1 MCAIAGITGQDISIP
16 LKRMLDTLKHRGID
30 DSGYWIEGNL
40 LKGDICQINIPGA
53 NRGVGHHLLSIVGH
67 ESTQPL
73 VDKDMV
79 LLCNGEIY
87 NYQEVESRFNLEL
100 KTDSDCEVILK
111 LVQKF
116 QEDDLVLSLKRTMD
130 ELDGDYAFA
139 LIKGDELVVARD
151 PVGVKPLY
159 YGEIPS
165 KYWAFAS
172 ERKALWKIGIKEVH
186 ALLPGHVISNKK
198 IFQLQKPF
206 KDNLI
211 ALNQPPSKEIL
222 KKELLKSLINAV
234 EKRTRGLEKA
244 GLVFSGGVDSTL
256 LALILK
262 KLRVETTLYTVG
274 TENSPDMDYAC
285 QAAEFL
291 DLELKTYVVDEDV
304 VKSTLEPVIN
314 AIEEFNVMKI
324 GVGMPLYLASSLA
337 SGDGL
342 KVVLTG
348 QGADELLGG
357 YHRYLKNYA
366 SGKDYVQEVLKHDI
380 ENIYKVNLQRDDAV
394 TMAHGVELR
403 VPYLDREVIKVAL
416 DTPVDYKIQ
425 DENDPL
431 RKHILREVAQD
442 CGMPDFIALRP
453 KKAAQYGSGIHKIL
467 IKKVLKNFD
476 EESFLK
482 DLRGF

>member
-1 MCAIAGITGQDISIP
+1 MCAIAGITGQDISTP
-16 LKRMLDTLKHRGID
+16 LKKMLDILKHRGGD
-30 DSGYWIEGNL
+30 DSGYWIEGTL
-40 LKGDICQINIPGA
+40 IKGEVCQINIPGA
-53 NRGVGHHLLSIVGH
+53 TQGMGHHLLSIVGH

-73 VDKDMV
+73 VDKDLV
-79 LLCNGEIY
+79 LVCNGEIY
-87 NYQEVESRFNLEL
+87 NYKELESRFNLEL

-111 LVQKF
+111 LIQKF
-116 QEDDLVLSLKRTMD
+116 PQDDLVLSLKRTMD

-139 LIKGDELVVARD
+139 LLKGDEMVVARD

-172 ERKALWKIGIKEVH
+172 ERKALWQIGIKEVH
-186 ALLPGHVISNKK
+186 SLRPGHVISNKK
-198 IFQLQKPF
+198 LFQLQKPF
-206 KDNLI
+206 NDNPHP
-211 ALNQPPSKEIL
+211 LNQPPDKDIL
-222 KKELLKSLINAV
+222 KGEFSQSLINAV
-234 EKRTRGLEKA
+234 EKRTRGLKKV
-244 GLVFSGGVDSTL
+244 GLIFSGGVDSTL

-262 KLRVETTLYTVG
+262 KMGVETTLYTVG
-274 TENSPDMDYAC
+274 TENSPDMEYAR

-291 DLELKTYVVDEDV
+291 DLKLKTYVVDEEV

-337 SGDGL
+337 RKDGL

-357 YHRYLKNYA
+357 YHRYLKDYA
-366 SGKDYVQEVLKHDI
+366 SGKDKTQEVLKHDI

-403 VPYLDREVIKVAL
+403 VPYLDREVIKVAFNI
-416 DTPVDYKIQ
+416 PMKYKIEN
-425 DENDPL
+425 ENDPL

-476 EESFLK
+476 EESFMK
-482 DLRGF
+482 NLRGF